1 MTESTLVV
9 TMGGQAQVVTFA
21 LDWLLAQGESIG
33 EVVVLHLSPE
43 DERTRQALAQLAAE
57 FSGDRYRHASRSSQG
72 EQRCRL
78 RLVPMR
84 RGSPR
89 PLGSAQEKLTD
100 IRDEADAEATWQT
113 VYHLLSSLKAQ
124 GRSPG
129 SPGSLR
135 SLHLCIAGG
144 RRMMGLL
151 ALSAAML
158 LCGHDDRVWH
168 MYTPA
173 EFLERARDGAIMHA
187 RPEDGVRLIQVP
199 IVPWGAYFPALRDL
213 TRPPAQIIAAQT
225 AHLDEAERA
234 RCRAVVACLTR
245 RQRDVLH
252 SFASGL
258 PPQEAAE
265 ALGISLKTVDS
276 HKTAILGECRVAWSL
291 PDEAWLD
298 YHFLHDKFGPLLD
311 ELFPV

>member
-21 LDWLLAQGESIG
+21 LDWLLAQGESLR

-43 DERTRQALAQLAAE
+43 DERTRRALAQLAAE
-57 FSGDRYRHASRSSQG
+57 FSGDRYRYATRGGQG

-78 RLVPMR
+78 RLAPMR
-84 RGSPR
+84 RSSPQAFDA
-89 PLGSAQEKLTD
+89 AQEKLAD

-113 VYHLLSSLKAQ
+113 VYHLLSSLKTQ
-124 GRSPG
+124 GRP
-129 SPGSLR
+129 
-135 SLHLCIAGG
+135 LHLCIAGG

-199 IVPWGAYFPALRDL
+199 VVPWGAYFPALRNL

-234 RCRAVVACLTR
+234 RCRAAVARLTR
-245 RQRDVLH
+245 RQMDVLRT
-252 SFASGL
+252 FASGL

-291 PDEAWLD
+291 PEDARLD
-298 YHFLHDKFGPLLD
+298 YHFLHDKFGPMLD

>member
-21 LDWLLAQGESIG
+21 LDWLLAQGESIR

-43 DERTRQALAQLAAE
+43 DERTRRALDQVAAE
-57 FSGDRYRHASRSSQG
+57 FSDDRYRHASRNGQG

-78 RLVPMR
+78 RLAPMR

-89 PLGSAQEKLTD
+89 PLDSAQEKLAD

-113 VYHLLSSLKAQ
+113 VYHLLSSLKTQ
-124 GRSPG
+124 GR

-173 EFLERARDGAIMHA
+173 EFLRQAQDGAIMHA

-234 RCRAVVACLTR
+234 RCRAVVARLTR
-245 RQRDVLH
+245 RQMDVLR
-252 SFASGL
+252 SFAAGL

-291 PDEAWLD
+291 PEEAWLD
-298 YHFLHDKFGPLLD
+298 YHFLHDKFGLMLD
-311 ELFPV
+311 ELF